1 MNVKTGELAARPD
14 QPRWYQRPVVVLN
27 WFAVAL
33 TVGLFTTFLW
43 QAGMFDALFR
53 QQLTKPPK
61 DLTQEKVVVKS
72 SSLKGFDDENQP
84 YTIESRSATQ
94 DPDKPNLITLRAV
107 SGELR
112 KASGQT
118 VSIQADNGLYDSH
131 TKTLDLSGDVRIVSP
146 DRFTARMPTARITL
160 ENKELFT
167 KDHVVVTLKTGDI
180 TSNGLK
186 IVDDGKN
193 ITFTNRV
200 KAKLRRTAN
209 KENKQ
214 E

>member
-1 MNVKTGELAARPD
+1 
-14 QPRWYQRPVVVLN
+14 
-27 WFAVAL
+27 
-33 TVGLFTTFLW
+33 TFLW
-43 QAGMFDALFR
+43 HAGVLETRVGKLAPA
-53 QQLTKPPK
+53 PPQ
-61 DLTQEKVVVKS
+61 DLTQEKVVVKAS
-72 SSLKGFDDENQP
+72 SVKGFDDEDQP
-84 YTIESRSATQ
+84 YTIESRSAAQ
-94 DPDKPNLITLRAV
+94 DPDKPNLIALGTV
-107 SGELR
+107 TGQLR

-118 VSIQADNGLYDSH
+118 VRIEADNGIYDSR
-131 TKTLDLSGDVRIVSP
+131 TKTLDLSGNVRIVSP
-146 DRFTARMPTARITL
+146 DRFTAKMPTARITL

-167 KDHVVVTLKTGDI
+167 EDHVVVTLKTGDI

-200 KAKLRRTAN
+200 KAKLRHAAN